1 MRVVVISASFSGVV
15 VVVVFSGVVVVTSG
29 CHCKSRKGGDSVGT
43 ERAASHK
50 GAKEFLREATEGR
63 STAGDVVDG
72 ALEVVDGA
80 LEVVEAEVTVDEA
93 AEGVVPF
100 IVTVAVTS
108 LAFPPSPPPSDFST
122 APAVAATA
130 AASFFN
136 TGQSPSI
143 QGSHTTSRP
152 VPSSAHPGA

>member
-1 MRVVVISASFSGVV
+1 M
-15 VVVVFSGVVVVTSG
+15 
-29 CHCKSRKGGDSVGT
+29 GT

-50 GAKEFLREATEGR
+50 GAKEFVREATEGR
-63 STAGDVVDG
+63 STAGDVVDD

-93 AEGVVPF
+93 AEGVGPF
-100 IVTVAVTS
+100 SVTVADKSFVTPS

-152 VPSSAHPGA
+152 VPSSAQPGA